1 MRLAVNGTSKK
12 QDYLGNGLIFL
23 NVILLA
29 IWAVKDTIALRNIVL
44 VLGAI
49 GSILYIV
56 NDWRF
61 GDLKKQLYYIHALPF
76 IFAGLIFTW
85 VLIHFFCF
93 SQDPVSQLQ
102 ELKSTWL
109 RVLLSSILAWGTGLV
124 ILRKPLFINYLWLGI
139 LIGILAV
146 YAQYI
151 PKALAAKAF
160 FVPDYH
166 GYLFEGKIN
175 GVLVGTLL
183 IAGLTGTILDL
194 FRCQQLNVHKWALLF
209 WFIGVV
215 LAMYSYVFIYD
226 TRNGFG
232 LAAILFATL
241 ITGGV
246 VWVIKRIITKGAT
259 KELVVVITFIAG
271 LAILASIFTYH
282 QIQRNTGWLTL
293 LEDAKIAVQVDQY
306 PQWQHSN
313 IDGIVPKTES
323 GRTVVGNTYE
333 RVAWAVVGVRL
344 IEQHPLGTGVLY
356 IPFNKLLQIDYPG
369 ATPYATHSGWIDLTL
384 SLGIPALLLM
394 WAILAS
400 VFYLGAKSESPFR
413 ITVPIMAGMI
423 SLLYLVGEL
432 NGKHAVEILFYW
444 FAMLSALQLPQSIK
458 ADQSMVHYRVSPL

>member
-1 MRLAVNGTSKK
+1 MRLAFKSASVK
-12 QDYLGNGLIFL
+12 QDYLGSGLIFL
-23 NVILLA
+23 NVILLS

-49 GSILYIV
+49 TSIIYIA

-61 GDLKKQLYYIHALPF
+61 GDLKRQLRSVHALPLVLS
-76 IFAGLIFTW
+76 GLIFVW

-93 SQDPVSQLQ
+93 SQDPINQFQ

-124 ILRKPLFINYLWLGI
+124 IARKPILINYLWLGI
-139 LIGILAV
+139 LLGILAV
-146 YAQYI
+146 YTQYI
-151 PKALAAKAF
+151 PKALAKNAL

-183 IAGLTGTILDL
+183 ISGLTGTILDL
-194 FRCQQLNVHKWALLF
+194 YRQHQLSTHKWVMAFWLL
-209 WFIGVV
+209 GTVA
-215 LAMYSYVFIYD
+215 AMYSYVFIYD

-232 LAAILFATL
+232 LAAILFAAIIL
-241 ITGGV
+241 SGV
-246 VWVIKRIITKGAT
+246 LWVIKRIITKGAI
-259 KELVVVITFIAG
+259 KELASVIVFITG

-293 LEDAKIAVQVDQY
+293 VEDAKIAVQVDKY
-306 PQWQHSN
+306 PQWQRSN
-313 IDGIVPKTES
+313 IGGDVPQTES
-323 GRTVVGNTYE
+323 GRVVVGNTYE
-333 RVAWAVVGVRL
+333 RVAWAVVGMRL
-344 IEQHPLGTGVLY
+344 IRQHPLGTGVLY
-356 IPFNKLLQIDYPG
+356 TPFNKLLQIEYPG

-394 WAILAS
+394 WGILAS
-400 VFYLGAKSESPFR
+400 VFYLGARSDGPLT

-423 SLLYLVGEL
+423 FLLYLVGEL

-444 FAMLSALQLPQSIK
+444 FAILTVLQLPQISKINHSNIYH
-458 ADQSMVHYRVSPL
+458 AV

>member
-1 MRLAVNGTSKK
+1 MRLASSSISSR
-12 QDYLGNGLIFL
+12 QEYLGNGLIFL

-29 IWAVKDTIALRNIVL
+29 IWAIKDTIALRNIVL

-49 GSILYIV
+49 ISIIYIIC
-56 NDWRF
+56 DWRF
-61 GDLKKQLYYIHALPF
+61 GNLKKQLHSIQTLPF
-76 IFAGLIFTW
+76 IFAALMFAW
-85 VLIHFFCF
+85 VIIHFFCF

-109 RVLLSSILAWGTGLV
+109 RVLLGSVLAWGTGLV
-124 ILRKPLFINYLWLGI
+124 ILRKPLQINFLWLGV
-139 LIGILAV
+139 LAGILAV

-166 GYLFEGKIN
+166 GYIFEGKIN

-183 IAGLTGTILDL
+183 IAGLTGTVLDL
-194 FRCQQLNVHKWALLF
+194 FRRHQLGKHLWVLLF
-209 WFIGVV
+209 WFVGVV
-215 LAMYSYVFIYD
+215 LVMFSYVFIYD

-232 LAAILFATL
+232 LAAILFAAL
-241 ITGGV
+241 ILSAL
-246 VWVIKRIITKGAT
+246 VWVVKRILTQGIT
-259 KELVVVITFIAG
+259 KELKIVILF
-271 LAILASIFTYH
+271 ILAAAIVATLFAYQ
-282 QIQRNTGWLTL
+282 QIQRNRGWMTL
-293 LEDAKIAVQVDQY
+293 IEDAQIAVQVDKY
-306 PQWQHSN
+306 SQWQHSN

-323 GRTVVGNTYE
+323 GRSVVGNTYE

-344 IEQHPLGTGVLY
+344 IGQYPFGTGVLY
-356 IPFNKLLQIDYPG
+356 KPFNKLLQIDYPG

-394 WAILAS
+394 WGILAS
-400 VFYLGAKSESPFR
+400 IFYFSAKAEGPFR

-423 SLLYLVGEL
+423 FLLYLVGEL

-444 FAMLSALQLPQSIK
+444 FAILSALQLSQFVQ
-458 ADQSMVHYRVSPL
+458 ADPSLVHHRA

>member
-1 MRLAVNGTSKK
+1 MRLASSGNSVR
-12 QDYLGNGLIFL
+12 QIYLGNGLIFL

-29 IWAVKDTIALRNIVL
+29 IWAVKDTIALRNIIL

-49 GSILYIV
+49 ASMIYLI

-61 GDLKKQLYYIHALPF
+61 GNLKKQLHSIHALPF

-124 ILRKPLFINYLWLGI
+124 ILRKPILINYLWLGM
-139 LIGILAV
+139 LLGILVV

-166 GYLFEGKIN
+166 GYLFYGKIN

-183 IAGLTGTILDL
+183 IAGLTGTGIDL
-194 FRCQQLNVHKWALLF
+194 FRRQQLSVHKWAFLF

-232 LAAILFATL
+232 LAVILFAAI
-241 ITGGV
+241 ITGGL
-246 VWVIKRIITKGAT
+246 VWVIKRITTQGAT
-259 KELVVVITFIAG
+259 KEMVVVIAFIAG
-271 LAILASIFTYH
+271 LAILAAIFTYH
-282 QIQRNTGWLTL
+282 QIQRNIGWLTL
-293 LEDAKIAVQVDQY
+293 IEDAKIAVQVDKY
-306 PQWQHSN
+306 PQWQRSN
-313 IDGIVPKTES
+313 LSGEVPQTES
-323 GRTVVGNTYE
+323 GRAVVGNTYE

-344 IEQHPLGTGVLY
+344 IGQHPSGTGVLY

-384 SLGIPALLLM
+384 SLGIPALVLM

-400 VFYLGAKSESPFR
+400 VFYLSGKSEGPFR
-413 ITVPIMAGMI
+413 ITVPIMVGMI
-423 SLLYLVGEL
+423 FLLYLVGEL

-444 FAMLSALQLPQSIK
+444 FAMLTALQLPQISK
-458 ADQSMVHYRVSPL
+458 ANHSGIHHTV

>member
-1 MRLAVNGTSKK
+1 MRLVFNGNSVK
-12 QDYLGNGLIFL
+12 QDYLGGGLIFL

-29 IWAVKDTIALRNIVL
+29 IWAIKDTIALRNIVL
-44 VLGAI
+44 ALGAVA
-49 GSILYIV
+49 SIIYIA

-61 GDLKKQLYYIHALPF
+61 GSLKRQLKSVHSLPL

-85 VLIHFFCF
+85 VLLHFFCF
-93 SQDPVSQLQ
+93 SQDSISQFQ

-109 RVLLSSILAWGTGLV
+109 RVVLASIFAWGTGLA
-124 ILRKPLFINYLWLGI
+124 ILRRPVLINYLWFGILLGI
-139 LIGILAV
+139 FAV

-151 PKALAAKAF
+151 PKALAKNAL

-183 IAGLTGTILDL
+183 IAGLTGTVLDL
-194 FRCQQLNVHKWALLF
+194 YRQHQLSTHKWVMSFWLL
-209 WFIGVV
+209 GVFV
-215 LAMYSYVFIYD
+215 AMYSYVFIYD

-232 LAAILFATL
+232 LAAILFAA
-241 ITGGV
+241 IIVSGV
-246 VWVIKRIITKGAT
+246 LWVIKRIITKGAT
-259 KELVVVITFIAG
+259 KELAFVMVFIVG

-293 LEDAKIAVQVDQY
+293 VEDAKIAVQVDKY
-306 PQWQHSN
+306 PQWQRSN
-313 IDGIVPKTES
+313 IGGEVPQTES
-323 GRTVVGNTYE
+323 GRVVVGNTYE

-344 IEQHPLGTGVLY
+344 IGQHPLGTGVLY
-356 IPFNKLLQIDYPG
+356 TPFNKLLQIDYPG

-384 SLGIPALLLM
+384 SFGIPALLLM
-394 WAILAS
+394 LGILVS
-400 VFYLGAKSESPFR
+400 VFYLSVKSDGPFA

-423 SLLYLVGEL
+423 FLLYLVGEL

-444 FAMLSALQLPQSIK
+444 FAMLTALQLPQMSKTNHSGIHPT
-458 ADQSMVHYRVSPL
+458 A

>member
-1 MRLAVNGTSKK
+1 MRLALNGISKK

-56 NDWRF
+56 NDWRY
-61 GDLKKQLYYIHALPF
+61 GNLKKQLNSIHALPF
-76 IFAGLIFTW
+76 IFAGLIFVW
-85 VLIHFFCF
+85 VLIHFFWF
-93 SQDPVSQLQ
+93 SQDPVSQFQ

-109 RVLLSSILAWGTGLV
+109 RVLLGSILAWGTGLA
-124 ILRKPLFINYLWLGI
+124 ILRKPIFINFLWLGI
-139 LIGILAV
+139 LLGILAL

-151 PKALAAKAF
+151 PKALTAKAF

-166 GYLFEGKIN
+166 GYIFHAKIN

-183 IAGLTGTILDL
+183 IAGLTGTMLDL
-194 FRCQQLNVHKWALLF
+194 FRCKQLSRQKWALVF
-209 WFIGVV
+209 WLVGIV
-215 LAMYSYVFIYD
+215 LAMYSYVFVYD
-226 TRNGFG
+226 TRNGIG

-241 ITGGV
+241 IAGGV
-246 VWVIKRIITKGAT
+246 IWVIKRIITKGAT
-259 KELVVVITFIAG
+259 KELVLVTGFIAG
-271 LAILASIFTYH
+271 LVILASIFTYH
-282 QIQRNTGWLTL
+282 QIQRNAGWLTL
-293 LEDAKIAVQVDQY
+293 LEDSKIAVQVDKY

-313 IDGIVPKTES
+313 INGVVPKTES

-394 WAILAS
+394 WGILAS
-400 VFYLGAKSESPFR
+400 VFYLGSKSEGSFR

-423 SLLYLVGEL
+423 FLLYLVGEL
-432 NGKHAVEILFYW
+432 NGEHAVEILFYW
-444 FAMLSALQLPQSIK
+444 FAMLSVLQLPSGSSLEQSYAKSI
-458 ADQSMVHYRVSPL
+458 